1 MIEESKHYLLIVN
14 HFPWGLRHHF
24 VDQGQYNQSYGF
36 SNNHIWMWE
45 LDHKEEWMLK
55 NLCFQTVVLE
65 KTLESPL
72 DSKEIKPV
80 TPKGNQ
86 PWIFIGRTHTEA
98 EALILW
104 PPDVKSWLVRK
115 DPGAGEDWGPRGE
128 GGVRGWDGWM
138 ASLTQ
143 RTWVWASSGREW
155 RTGKPGVLWST
166 GSQRVGRNWETKQQQ
181 GLKNIILTNVDS
193 RGKCLITA
201 SQTPSGPVFSLCR
214 WQNWGPQRGKLCQR
228 LHWA

>member
-143 RTWVWASSGREW
+143 RTWVWVSSGREW
-155 RTGKPGVLWST
+155 RTGKPGVLQSL
-166 GSQRVGRNWETKQQQ
+166 GLQRVRHDWVTEHQQQ
-181 GLKNIILTNVDS
+181 PGTQAPIRWLD
-193 RGKCLITA
+193 A
-201 SQTPSGPVFSLCR
+201 SQPCREPDPALDLLPGAPAGELSPGWPASLKPASR
-214 WQNWGPQRGKLCQR
+214 
-228 LHWA
+228 